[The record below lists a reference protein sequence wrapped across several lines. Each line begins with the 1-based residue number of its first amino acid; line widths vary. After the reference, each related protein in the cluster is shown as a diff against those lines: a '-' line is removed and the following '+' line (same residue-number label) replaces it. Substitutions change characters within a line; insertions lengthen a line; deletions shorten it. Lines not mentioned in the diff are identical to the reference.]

1 MMIIGPFRC
10 SFVGSMAIRLFVC
23 ACLLFADTALALDTI
38 CARVK
43 IQIDQ
48 KLTLERQGFDAM
60 MRITNALD
68 TVELK
73 QVRVDVLFTDEAGAP
88 VRATSDPNDTTASF
102 FIRVDSV
109 AGISDVSGNGT
120 VAPASVAE
128 VHWLIIPSPG
138 AGGTTP
144 GGKLYFVGANLNYTV
159 GGEPQTLKVSPDTIT
174 VQPMPRLTLDYFLT
188 QDVFA
193 DDPFTP
199 QIEPQ
204 VPFTLGVRVRN
215 GGAAVA
221 RNVRI
226 ESAQPK
232 IVENLQGLLVG
243 FQLTGSYVNDSPTSP
258 SLLAELGD
266 IAPSAASTA
275 RWVMTTT
282 LSGKFIEL
290 KASFIHSAA
299 LGGALTSLID
309 ATHTHLLVRDVRVD
323 LPGRD
328 SVRDFLASDD
338 DVLRVFE
345 STGVD
350 AAVTV
355 QSASSTLTPS
365 GGETYLLSAP
375 QTAGFMYVRLADPSG
390 GTKQLGPV
398 SRSDGKVIPP
408 ENVWLSKSR
417 ATPGGPFSFWI
428 NLFDVNTP
436 GTYTL
441 VLTDPGATPRPPV
454 LQFIP
459 DHQVREGERVGFL
472 VEASDPDGTAPSL
485 TTSQLPVG
493 ARFTPQAPSNGVAR
507 GSFEWTPAT
516 GQAGPYPITFTASD
530 GSLTAA
536 RTSTITV
543 TTLVP
548 PPGPDTPVISRP
560 AVASTVAALQ
570 PELAVSPSANPLD
583 TAASYQFELY
593 RDASYTD
600 RIAQSPAV
608 PRSSL
613 GAAWR
618 VPAPLADNAMYHWRV
633 RAFDGTTYSTWTLG
647 RFTVNTANDA
657 PSIPAIAAPAPGGRV
672 DTLSPTLSISN
683 STDPD
688 GEPVVYRFEVYA
700 DAASGQKLRE
710 FSNVAAGADGV
721 TRVVVTPP
729 LADQTTY
736 HWRAFASDPH
746 GAITASPAASFS
758 IDASH
763 PAPGV
768 PAILSPVVGAVV
780 TSASVPLRVTH
791 GTHAPG
797 VAVSYFFELDRDRGF
812 ASPALVRSDAI
823 PEGQG
828 DTRFTVTG
836 LAENARYFWRAKSSD
851 GVAESAWVY
860 GDFFV
865 DQAND
870 PPGVPALLNPGQGAF
885 VSTREP
891 LLEIGAS
898 SDPDGDAVVYRLEIY
913 SDEALSSRVAER
925 LTNTLTWL
933 VQPPLADEATYF
945 WRVRAEDARGGTSA
959 WSAVQRFSVHTGTV
973 RPPRLTLVEPAGVVT
988 VTGPTVPIAWE
999 IDDPTHA
1006 STLALFFD
1014 RDAQG
1019 EDGTLI
1025 ARNLAQDPTST
1036 TGRYSWN
1043 VSTLLPGTYYV
1054 YASATNR
1061 AGTTTRYAAGAYVVP
1076 VPQPRGGFT
1085 LTPTTALET
1094 TEAGGTATF
1103 TVALTR
1109 APRSEVTL
1117 GFTASQPNEARLAP
1131 SALTFTPTNWNVPRA
1146 VTVTGLPDCVDDG
1159 DQPYQ
1164 VVPGRATSA
1173 DPDYNGIQA
1182 SPLALVNR
1190 GSTSGCPENQAPQ
1203 ANAGAD
1209 QTVGA
1214 GSTVVLTGFGTDV
1227 DGTIVSYQWAQVSG
1241 PSVTLSNASVAA
1253 PGFTAPV
1260 PSADTVLGFELT
1272 VTDNEGATSR
1282 DSVAVTVRARPNQPP
1297 VANAGPDQT
1306 VTAGALVTLA
1316 GSGTDVDGT
1325 LVAYQWAQV
1334 SGPSVTLSG
1343 EASATAT
1350 FSAPA
1355 VSAPT
1360 SLGFTLVVTD
1370 DDGASA
1376 TASVTVTVQPIPNQP
1391 PTTHAG
1397 ADQTAISGTPVTL
1410 AGSATDPDGTVATFL
1425 WTQTAGPAVALIDA
1439 STATARFTAPAVSAS
1454 TVLTFQL
1461 TATDN
1466 QGASASASVAITVV
1480 PNQLPVVSAGAD
1492 QSVTERTL
1500 VTLAGTASDADGTI
1514 VSVQW
1519 TQTAGPAVT
1528 LTNAHLLTAHFT
1540 APVVSTD
1547 TVLTFTLTAIDN
1559 LGVGNSATTRVTV
1572 RHVNQPPTANAG
1584 PHQIV
1589 NENTRVTL
1597 SGAGFDPDGR
1607 IVSYAWVQTTGHPV
1621 TLVNAGTAM
1630 ATFTSPQLNSPAV
1643 LTFELTV
1650 TDNDGATGTARVNV
1664 RVRDNIQNALP
1675 KVNAGPHQM
1684 ADEGTLVTLTGR
1696 ATDSDGTITSLQWTQ
1711 TAGPV
1716 VTLSGAQSA
1725 VARFT
1730 APPVS
1735 ARTVLKFR
1743 LTATDNGGASGSD
1756 GTEVVLRDVPDAPVV
1771 NAGPDLAINE
1781 GERVTLRGSA
1791 DPSGVSFL
1799 WTRVSG
1805 PAVTLSG
1812 ATTAV
1817 VSFTAPAVTADSVLT
1832 LKLTAQGRKGAAGSD
1847 TVNVT
1852 LRNVNQP
1859 PVAKVERV
1867 GSVDEHTLVTLSGR
1881 GSKDPDGRIRS
1892 YLWVQTAG
1900 PAVALNRPRSATPN
1914 FTAPEVTRETTL
1926 SFRVT
1931 VTDNEGATGSAV
1943 VNVTVRNVRRR

>member
-1 MMIIGPFRC
+1 
-10 SFVGSMAIRLFVC
+10 MAIRLLAC
-23 ACLLFADTALALDTI
+23 ACVLFADTALALDSV

-88 VRATSDPNDTTASF
+88 VRATSDPTDTSASF
-102 FIRVDSV
+102 FIRVDTV
-109 AGISDVSGNGT
+109 AGISDVNGTGT
-120 VAPASVAE
+120 VAPISVAE
-128 VHWLIIPSPG
+128 VHWLIVPSPG
-138 AGGTTP
+138 AGGTLP
-144 GGKLYFVGANLNYTV
+144 GGKLYFVGANLSYTV
-159 GGEPQTLKVSPDTIT
+159 GGEAQTLKVSPDTVT

-188 QDVFA
+188 KDVFA

-199 QIEPQ
+199 EVEPP

-215 GGAAVA
+215 GGAATA
-221 RNVRI
+221 RHVRI

-243 FQLTGSYVNDSPTSP
+243 FQITGSYVNDSPTSP
-258 SLLAELGD
+258 SLLTELGD
-266 IAPSAASTA
+266 IAPSSASTG
-275 RWVMTTT
+275 RWVMTST
-282 LSGKFIEL
+282 LSGKFVEF
-290 KASFIHSAA
+290 KASFTHSDA

-309 ATHTHLLVRDVRVD
+309 ATRAHLLVRDVKVD

-328 SVRDFLASDD
+328 SVRDFLARDD
-338 DVLRVFE
+338 DVLRLYE

-350 AAVTV
+350 TPVTE
-355 QSASSTLTPS
+355 QSGSSSLTPS
-365 GGETYLLSAP
+365 GGATYLLSAP
-375 QTAGFMYVRLADPSG
+375 QTSGFLYVKLPDPSG
-390 GTKQLGPV
+390 GTKQLGTV
-398 SRSDGKVIPP
+398 TRSDGKVIPP
-408 ENVWLSKSR
+408 ENVWLSRSR

-428 NLFDVNTP
+428 NLFDANTP

-441 VLTDPGATPRPPV
+441 VLTDPAATPRPPV
-454 LQFIP
+454 LSLIP
-459 DHQVREGERVGFL
+459 DRAVREGEQVAFL
-472 VEASDPDGTAPSL
+472 VEASDPDGTIPSL
-485 TTSQLPVG
+485 TTSQLPSG
-493 ARFTPQAPSNGVAR
+493 ARFTPQAPLEGVAR

-516 GQAGPYPITFTASD
+516 GQAGQYPITFTASD
-530 GSLTAA
+530 GSLSAA
-536 RTSTITV
+536 RTSTVTV
-543 TTLVP
+543 TPLAP

-560 AVASTVAALQ
+560 AVASTVTALQ
-570 PELAVSPSANPLD
+570 PELAVAKTSNPLD

-613 GAAWR
+613 GAAWQ
-618 VPAPLADNAMYHWRV
+618 VPAPLADNATYHWRV

-647 RFTVNTANDA
+647 RFTVNTVNDA

-672 DTLSPTLSISN
+672 DTPSPTLSISN

-700 DAASGQKLRE
+700 DAALSQKLRE
-710 FSNVAAGADGV
+710 LSNIAAGSGGV
-721 TRVVVTPP
+721 TSVAVAPP

-736 HWRAFASDPH
+736 HWRVFAIDPH

-758 IDASH
+758 VDVSH
-763 PAPGV
+763 PAPEV
-768 PAILSPVVGAVV
+768 PAILSPIVGTVV
-780 TSASVPLRVTH
+780 TSASVPLRVANGAH
-791 GTHAPG
+791 GPG
-797 VAVSYFFELDRDRGF
+797 VASSYFFELDRDRGF
-812 ASPALVRSDAI
+812 TSPAVVRSGAV

-828 DTRFTVTG
+828 ETRFTVTG
-836 LAENARYFWRAKSSD
+836 LAENTRYFWRAKSSD

-860 GDFFV
+860 GDFLV

-898 SDPDGDAVVYRLEIY
+898 SDPDDVVVVYHLEIY
-913 SDEALSSRVAER
+913 SDEALSGRVAEQ
-925 LTNTLTWL
+925 LTDTLTWV

-945 WRVRAEDARGGTSA
+945 WRVRAEDTRGGASV

-973 RPPRLTLVEPAGVVT
+973 RPPGLVLVEPSGVVT

-1006 STLALFFD
+1006 STLALFSD

-1025 ARNLAQDPTST
+1025 VRDLAQDPAST
-1036 TGRYSWN
+1036 TGRYLWN

-1061 AGTTTRYAAGAYVVP
+1061 AGTTTRYAAGAYVIP
-1076 VPQPRGGFT
+1076 VAQPRGGFT

-1103 TVALTR
+1103 TVALTT

-1117 GFTASQPNEARLAP
+1117 GFTVSQPNEARLAP
-1131 SALTFTPTNWNVPRA
+1131 SSLTFTPTNWNVPRA

-1182 SPLALVNR
+1182 APLAFVNR
-1190 GSTSGCPENQAPQ
+1190 GSTSGCLENQAPQ
-1203 ANAGAD
+1203 AHAGPD
-1209 QTVGA
+1209 QTVDA
-1214 GSTVVLTGFGTDV
+1214 GSTVVLAGSGTDV
-1227 DGTIVSYQWAQVSG
+1227 DGTVAAYHWVQTAG
-1241 PSVTLSNASVAA
+1241 PAVTLSDASVAA
-1253 PGFTAPV
+1253 PGFTAPL
-1260 PSADTVLGFELT
+1260 PAADTVLGFELT
-1272 VTDNEGATSR
+1272 VTDNEGATGR

-1297 VANAGPDQT
+1297 VADAGPDQT
-1306 VTAGALVTLA
+1306 VTAGESVTLA

-1325 LVAYQWAQV
+1325 IVSYAWAQV
-1334 SGPSVTLSG
+1334 SGPAVTLSG
-1343 EASATAT
+1343 ATTATAT
-1350 FSAPA
+1350 FSAPV
-1355 VSAPT
+1355 VSAPV
-1360 SLGFTLVVTD
+1360 SLGFTLRVTD
-1370 DDGASA
+1370 DRGASA
-1376 TASVTVTVQPIPNQP
+1376 TAPVTVTVQPIPNEP
-1391 PTTHAG
+1391 PTVDAG
-1397 ADQTAISGTPVTL
+1397 ANQSVLSGTPVTL
-1410 AGSATDPDGTVATFL
+1410 VGSATDPDGTVVAFL
-1425 WTQTAGPAVALIDA
+1425 WTQMAGPPVTLLDA
-1439 STATARFTAPAVSAS
+1439 STATARFTAPAVSAN

-1461 TATDN
+1461 TATDD
-1466 QGASASASVAITVV
+1466 QGASASDPVSITVV
-1480 PNQLPVVSAGAD
+1480 PNQLPVVKAGAD
-1492 QSVTERTL
+1492 QVVNERMG
-1500 VTLAGTASDADGTI
+1500 VTLAGAVSDADGTI

-1528 LTNAHLLTAHFT
+1528 LTNANLLTAYFT
-1540 APVVSTD
+1540 TPAVSTD

-1559 LGVGNSATTRVTV
+1559 LGASGSATTHVTV
-1572 RHVNQPPTANAG
+1572 HHVNQPPTANAG
-1584 PHQIV
+1584 PAQTV
-1589 NENTRVTL
+1589 NENTQVTL
-1597 SGAGFDPDGR
+1597 SGAGFDPDGS
-1607 IVSYAWVQTTGHPV
+1607 IVSYAWVQTTGVPV
-1621 TLVNAGTAM
+1621 ALMNAGTAV
-1630 ATFTSPQLNSPAV
+1630 ATFTSPQVNSPAT
-1643 LTFELTV
+1643 LTFDLTV
-1650 TDNDGATGTARVNV
+1650 TDNEGATGTARVTV
-1664 RVRDNIQNALP
+1664 RVRDNLQNVP
-1675 KVNAGPHQM
+1675 PSVSAGPSQTV
-1684 ADEGTLVTLTGR
+1684 DEGTPVTLTGS
-1696 ATDSDGTITSLQWTQ
+1696 ATDFGGTITSLQWTQ
-1711 TAGPV
+1711 TEGPV

-1730 APPVS
+1730 APQVS
-1735 ARTVLKFR
+1735 AQTVLKFQLR
-1743 LTATDNGGASGSD
+1743 ATDNEGASTSAS
-1756 GTEVVLRDVPDAPVV
+1756 TEVVVRDVPTGPVV
-1771 NAGPDLAINE
+1771 DAGPDLTVNE
-1781 GERVTLRGSA
+1781 GQRVTVRGSA
-1791 DPSGVSFL
+1791 SPSGLSYQWAL
-1799 WTRVSG
+1799 ISG
-1805 PAVTLSG
+1805 PAVSLSG

-1832 LKLTAQGRKGAAGSD
+1832 LKLTVRGWTGVTASD
-1847 TVNVT
+1847 TVNIT
-1852 LRNVNQP
+1852 IRNVNQP
-1859 PVAKVERV
+1859 PVAVVEQV
-1867 GSVDEHTLVTLSGR
+1867 GSVNERTLVTLR
-1881 GSKDPDGRIRS
+1881 GSGSRDPDGSIRS

-1900 PAVALNRPRSATPN
+1900 PPVALSNPRGASTS
-1914 FTAPEVTRETTL
+1914 FTAPEVTLETML
-1926 SFRVT
+1926 SFRLT

-1943 VNVTVRNVRRR
+1943 VIVTVRDVRRL